1 MSAQN
6 AHAHED
12 RLLDFAYGE
21 LPPSEAQSLEQHVQG
36 CARCSKALSD
46 IRGVRSTMAHL
57 SVEPAPDAGLESLLA
72 YAQQSARRAAAGPEP
87 KPSRWRRW
95 LLPAVG
101 LATVSTFGILT
112 LEVNKSV
119 KLEPQ
124 LSAKALR
131 EEPLKAKKDVYGDSA
146 QAQAVPAPAPS
157 APVAAAMPKDEEP
170 VAGAPLGSR
179 MDEMKAAPKSRG
191 GGNRPSD
198 WMNAGSGGAML
209 ERRSAGSL
217 GAKKKMPSFPQEE
230 AEGVA
235 TGAASSNELKAGP
248 SALAKEAPA
257 PVESLDRDSAGNDKA
272 MKQEVSGA
280 LRLGGASASGRA
292 ASEDDALFADRAASP
307 PPPPA
312 SAPPAQVAAP
322 KAPAATSAPRREQ
335 PAPGKGAVA
344 AAEPPMEA
352 ALQEVAKPQAV
363 EKSARAVATTSR
375 DLARQAQDAADQG
388 DRARESQFLR
398 AALAAGARGSERL
411 SLLSRLCESQY
422 AQGRSTEAAEVCE
435 QIISEAPGS
444 AAAQVA
450 QRRLRQLAPAPA
462 TPAQ

>member
-21 LPPSEAQSLEQHVQG
+21 LPPSEAQTLEQHVHG
-36 CARCSKALSD
+36 CARCSKALAD

-101 LATVSTFGILT
+101 LATVSTFGIVT
-112 LEVNKSV
+112 LEASKGL

-124 LSAKALR
+124 LSQKVAAPR
-131 EEPLKAKKDVYGDSA
+131 EEALKAKKDGYASVEA
-146 QAQAVPAPAPS
+146 QAMPPAPAAAIPP
-157 APVAAAMPKDEEP
+157 AEEEVMAAAPQVVP
-170 VAGAPLGSR
+170 
-179 MDEMKAAPKSRG
+179 MDERKAAPAPKMRG
-191 GGNRPSD
+191 ADNRPSD

-217 GAKKKMPSFPQEE
+217 GAKKKMPSFKQQE
-230 AEGVA
+230 AEEVLA
-235 TGAASSNELKAGP
+235 GAPALTELKAD
-248 SALAKEAPA
+248 SAERAKEAPSA
-257 PVESLDRDSAGNDKA
+257 VASLDRDSPISDKA
-272 MKQEVSGA
+272 SKLEEGA
-280 LRLGGASASGRA
+280 SLRLGGSSSYGRGASA
-292 ASEDDALFADRAASP
+292 DDESFAEGDMP
-307 PPPPA
+307 PPPPPPPSA
-312 SAPPAQVAAP
+312 SAPVAQ
-322 KAPAATSAPRREQ
+322 APAPSAPATNSVRREQ
-335 PAPGKGAVA
+335 AAPGKGAA
-344 AAEPPMEA
+344 AAEPS
-352 ALQEVAKPQAV
+352 PQAGPMGAARPAPL
-363 EKSARAVATTSR
+363 EKSARADAMTSR
-375 DLARQAQDAADQG
+375 DLARQAQDAAVQG
-388 DRARESQFLR
+388 DRARESQLLR

-422 AQGRSTEAAEVCE
+422 AQGRSAGAAEVCG

-444 AAAQVA
+444 DAAQVA
-450 QRRLRQLAPAPA
+450 QRRLRQLAPAK
-462 TPAQ
+462 AQ